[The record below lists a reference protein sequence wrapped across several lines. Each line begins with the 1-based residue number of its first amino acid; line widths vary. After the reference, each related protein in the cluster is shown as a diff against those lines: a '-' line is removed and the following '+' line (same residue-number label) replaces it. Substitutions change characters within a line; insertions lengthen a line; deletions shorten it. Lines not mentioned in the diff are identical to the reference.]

1 MAGGWHRGPVR
12 APEATVLI
20 VIATAMA
27 TPVAASPL
35 VRFDLPAGRLGDVIG
50 KLGSQGNI
58 SIGVSDPVADAMR
71 VHAVKGRLT
80 VTDALDRMLKGTGL
94 SYIPVDSQSFRIVRT
109 PPKPLPSRRPLQA
122 ERPTDSAADD
132 ILVLA
137 SKRGTPLQDF
147 PGTVSILDG
156 RSAGFNRTGTAG
168 TDAVVDALPALD
180 STHLGPGRNKLII
193 RGIADSS
200 FTGPTQA
207 VVGQYLGDVRLNY
220 NAPDP
225 DLTLYDMNRVEVL
238 EGPQGTLYGAGSLG
252 GIVRLVP
259 EMPDLANTSG
269 SAVAGLSFIHGGGPG
284 NDIAA
289 MINMPL
295 RNDGAAVRAV
305 AYHSTD
311 GGYITDTQRKLNHI
325 NSSRTGGGRVD
336 LRIEPGNDWMVDL
349 GGTIQGINNADSQY
363 ADRSAPRD
371 MRSSALAQ
379 PFDND
384 YRLGQLTVTKHWR
397 NLSLVSATGVVG
409 HDVAERFD
417 ATAQSGGVP
426 TIYDQSSHIM
436 LISNETRL
444 SQQGLDGAGW
454 LVGSSFI
461 ANDERLTR
469 DLGPPA
475 SPVRIAGVHNA
486 VIQGAIYG
494 ELSVRWRNNLTI
506 TGGGRVA
513 YSRLIGNLLD
523 SASAEGEPSRSEVEL
538 LPSFAIAW
546 RPIHRLTAYLRYQEG
561 FRPGGL
567 SVAPGP
573 SGLTSQRYRGDNIAT
588 FEGGMRFGD
597 AARDR
602 LSASIGLSFARW
614 KNIQADLVDGEGLPF
629 TANIGTGRI
638 LGLET
643 KFAWRLL
650 PGLTA
655 EASLFLNDSELVDAA
670 PGFETARTSE
680 LPDVAELGARGAIAY
695 QTKLSEKLSL
705 TVDASIRYFG
715 HSRLGVGPMLNIE
728 QGNYTD
734 TAVSARIGGRN
745 FGISISAS
753 NLLDSARNRFS
764 LGNPFG
770 VTSGQQ
776 TTPQQPRTI
785 RIGIDGHF

>member
-1 MAGGWHRGPVR
+1 MA
-12 APEATVLI
+12 A
-20 VIATAMA
+20 
-27 TPVAASPL
+27 PVAANPV

-50 KLGSQGNI
+50 TLGGQGNI
-58 SIGVSDPVADAMR
+58 SIGVSDPVADATR
-71 VHAVKGRLT
+71 VHGVKGRMT
-80 VTDALDRMLKGTGL
+80 VTTALDRMLKGTGL
-94 SYIPVDSQSFRIVRT
+94 SYISIDLQSFRIIRT
-109 PPKPLPSRRPLQA
+109 PSKPATPRRTAQP
-122 ERPTDSAADD
+122 ERPVDSATDD

-137 SKRGTPLQDF
+137 SKRSTPLRSF
-147 PGTVSILDG
+147 PGTVSILDSK
-156 RSAGFNRTGTAG
+156 SAGFNRTGTSG
-168 TDAVVDALPALD
+168 TDAIVDALPALD

-259 EMPDLANTSG
+259 EAPKLTGISG
-269 SAVAGLSFIHGGGPG
+269 SAIAGMAFIRGGGPS

-295 RNDGAAVRAV
+295 REGVAALRAV
-305 AYHSTD
+305 AYYSRD
-311 GGYITDTQRKLNHI
+311 GGYITDAQRNLSHI
-325 NSSRTGGGRVD
+325 NSSQTRGGRAD

-349 GGTIQGINNADSQY
+349 GGTVQNINNADSQY
-363 ADRSAPRD
+363 ADRSEPRD
-371 MRSSALAQ
+371 TRRSALAQ

-384 YRLGQLTVTKHWR
+384 YQLGQLTVVKHWR

-426 TIYDQSSHIM
+426 TLYDQSSHII

-444 SQQGLDGAGW
+444 SRQKADGTGW
-454 LVGSSFI
+454 LIGSSFI

-469 DLGPPA
+469 DLGPPT
-475 SPVRIAGVHNA
+475 SPIRIAGVHNA
-486 VIQGAIYG
+486 VVQGAIYG
-494 ELSVRWRNNLTI
+494 ELSARWQNNLTI

-513 YSRLIGNLLD
+513 YSRLTGNLLD
-523 SASAEGEPSRSEVEL
+523 SASSAGEPSRSEVEL
-538 LPSFAIAW
+538 LPSLAVAW
-546 RPIHRLTAYLRYQEG
+546 QPIHRLTAYLRYQEG

-567 SVAPGP
+567 SVAPGA
-573 SGLTSQRYRGDNIAT
+573 SGLTSQRYHGDNIAT
-588 FEGGMRFGD
+588 FEGGARVGD

-602 LSASIGLSFARW
+602 LSAAVTLSFAHW
-614 KNIQADLVDGEGLPF
+614 KNIQADLVDSNGLPF

-643 KFAWRLL
+643 KIGWRITS
-650 PGLTA
+650 GLTT

-670 PGFETARTSE
+670 PGFESARKSE

-695 QTKLSEKLSL
+695 QAKLSEKLSL
-705 TVDASIRYFG
+705 SIDASIRYFG

-734 TAVSARIGGRN
+734 TAISARIGGRK
-745 FGISISAS
+745 FGASISAS
-753 NLLDSARNRFS
+753 NLLDSAQNRFS

-770 VTSGQQ
+770 VMNGQQ